1 MTPELVTPPMVLV
14 LWTLLGYLLGSIPF
28 GSIVTHVMG
37 LGDLRQI
44 GSGNIGATN
53 VLRTGSKLGAGLTL
67 TADVG
72 KAGAAVF
79 LARYLVA
86 EDVAQLAGLAAILGH
101 CYPFWLKF
109 QGGKGV
115 ATFFGLL
122 FVLAWPI
129 GLTAGATWLI
139 AAALFKYSSL
149 ASLAAAA
156 FVPII
161 VLFFSSNNLFLLSI
175 SLMALIFWRHKENIV
190 RLLNSTESKI
200 GHK

>member
-1 MTPELVTPPMVLV
+1 MTPELVTPPIILV

-67 TADVG
+67 AADIG
-72 KAGAAVF
+72 KAGATVF

-86 EDVAQLAGLAAILGH
+86 EDAAQLAGLAAILGH
-101 CYPFWLKF
+101 CYPIWLKF

-129 GLTAGATWLI
+129 GLAAGLAWLST
-139 AAALFKYSSL
+139 AALFKYSSL
-149 ASLAAAA
+149 ASLTAAA
-156 FVPII
+156 VIPII
-161 VLFFSSNNLFLLSI
+161 VLFFPSNNLFLLSI
-175 SLMALIFWRHKENIV
+175 SLMALILWRHKGNII
-190 RLLNSTESKI
+190 RLLNSTESMI

>member
-1 MTPELVTPPMVLV
+1 MTPELVTPPIILL

-67 TADVG
+67 AADIG
-72 KAGAAVF
+72 KAGATVF

-86 EDVAQLAGLAAILGH
+86 EDAAQLAGLAAILGH
-101 CYPFWLKF
+101 CYPIWLKF

-129 GLTAGATWLI
+129 GLAAGLAWLST
-139 AAALFKYSSL
+139 AALFKYSSL
-149 ASLAAAA
+149 AALTAAA
-156 FVPII
+156 VIPII
-161 VLFFSSNNLFLLSI
+161 VLFFPSKLLSRVWYRGEMLKKK
-175 SLMALIFWRHKENIV
+175 SLAPP
-190 RLLNSTESKI
+190 
-200 GHK
+200 